1 MNPEP
6 GDHATPNRETDLC
19 QEENS
24 DNHPEKNKQGEEILS
39 AIGNLAEQMRKEM
52 RFIAEKMSTEMQ
64 SLKGDILTKCSELE
78 EKCDALAP
86 KKQQKNTT
94 KNTSLEDTV
103 FNNEACLGEVEE
115 AKAASDMKFDSLASE
130 IESLKKEFD
139 RLEGFSGRSDS
150 RSMVQKVEKFV
161 WNKDKEILF
170 VNELNSAEMQNTL
183 QQAFFRF
190 PIT

>member
-1 MNPEP
+1 
-6 GDHATPNRETDLC
+6 
-19 QEENS
+19 
-24 DNHPEKNKQGEEILS
+24 
-39 AIGNLAEQMRKEM
+39 
-52 RFIAEKMSTEMQ
+52 MSTEMQ
-64 SLKGDILTKCSELE
+64 SLKSDILTKFSELE

-86 KKQQKNTT
+86 KKQNKKKTTT

-150 RSMVQKVEKFV
+150 RSMVQKV
-161 WNKDKEILF
+161 
-170 VNELNSAEMQNTL
+170 
-183 QQAFFRF
+183 
-190 PIT
+190 